1 MQGGWEA
8 LRGNLVGW
16 NKGGGGLK
24 SIYGLRGRGKW
35 KHQVKEV
42 KGWGEGH
49 MKASMV
55 ERSSETVFQV
65 ATDGRYTHTHLHTQM
80 QSHTHTLTYTNA
92 ITIIVKFD
100 HLNNKF
106 NYVKIQ
112 LRNIWLK

>member
-1 MQGGWEA
+1 MQGGWEV
-8 LRGNLVGW
+8 LRGYLGW

-42 KGWGEGH
+42 KRWGEGH

-65 ATDGRYTHTHLHTQM
+65 ATDGRYTHTHSHTHLHTQM
-80 QSHTHTLTYTNA
+80 QS
-92 ITIIVKFD
+92 
-100 HLNNKF
+100 NNC
-106 NYVKIQ
+106 KI
-112 LRNIWLK
+112 WPLKQ